1 MSLTVLVMTPAI
13 QFLALVALALTLRG
27 IWMGRRRLKH
37 TTLVPAGR
45 WAVAAGLVWSISFG
59 LSIGRVIPSAQQ
71 DALWYLAAL
80 MALCPAIAVLGARRP
95 GAGVWN
101 AFVILPLLAVLG
113 WPLLTLW
120 AGGGEIRALR
130 LETPQLVGF
139 VLVLLMGAGNYM
151 GTRFSLPAAA
161 FVISL
166 CLLVGTVSAA
176 APPLVQGSLT
186 ARDLATICLG
196 LAVIGA
202 RAVLRDPEVSFA
214 DRSGSPDA
222 AAGDSADHSNSATID
237 AAPSPENPAGFD
249 LLWADYRDTFGIV
262 WAKRFQERLNGIAA
276 QQKWPARL
284 TDAGIEWDAAQD
296 VDRQQVSERIDQTLR
311 WLLRRF
317 VDPPWIDA
325 RMHRPASSLRS
336 R

>member
-1 MSLTVLVMTPAI
+1 M
-13 QFLALVALALTLRG
+13 ALALTSMAALALLLTLRG
-27 IWMGRRRLKH
+27 VWLGQWRLRH

-45 WAVAAGLVWSISFG
+45 WAVGASLLWTVSFG
-59 LSIGRVIPSAQQ
+59 VSLAEDIPTAQQ
-71 DALWYLAAL
+71 EAVWYLAAL

-101 AFVILPLLAVLG
+101 AFVIVPLLAVLG

-130 LETPQLVGF
+130 LETPQLIGF
-139 VLVLLMGAGNYM
+139 VLVLLMGAGNYI
-151 GTRFSLPAAA
+151 GTRFSLPAVAYIFA
-161 FVISL
+161 L
-166 CLLVGTVSAA
+166 CLLVGTVSAV
-176 APPLVQGSLT
+176 APPLVQGSPA
-186 ARDLATICLG
+186 ARHLATICLG
-196 LAVIGA
+196 LAVVGA
-202 RAVLRDPEVSFA
+202 RAMLREPERGAA
-214 DRSGSPDA
+214 DRSGSSGA
-222 AAGDSADHSNSATID
+222 AADLSAGHSNCATE
-237 AAPSPENPAGFD
+237 AAPSSEEMAGFD

-284 TDAGIEWDAAQD
+284 TDAGIEWEPGEGVEREQTG
-296 VDRQQVSERIDQTLR
+296 ERIDQTFR

-325 RMHRPASSLRS
+325 RLNRPATGSGPR
-336 R
+336 